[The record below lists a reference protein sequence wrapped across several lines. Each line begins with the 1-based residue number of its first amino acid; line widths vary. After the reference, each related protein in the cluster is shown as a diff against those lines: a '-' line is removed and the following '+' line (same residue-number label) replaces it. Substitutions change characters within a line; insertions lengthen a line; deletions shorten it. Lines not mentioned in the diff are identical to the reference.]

1 MYQIVS
7 HPCDNIWNWQGEWTN
22 DIWKWKGRTNLKTAL
37 FWTLNMQTWE
47 NFPNKQHE
55 NYLCKIN
62 HSDLLTFEQISK
74 CWILGWTRETRWD
87 KINPSRLIQLQVCI
101 CREYNSESTTVFVAQ
116 CNSLVSYDMIQFH
129 SVLYLSLSF
138 VLNNKILCVEVILK
152 NNMSQIGLFSC
163 CITFKL

>member
-7 HPCDNIWNWQGEWTN
+7 HPCDNIWNWPGEWTN

-87 KINPSRLIQLQVCI
+87 KINPSRLIQLGVCI
-101 CREYNSESTTVFVAQ
+101 CRWYNSEST
-116 CNSLVSYDMIQFH
+116 SPS
-129 SVLYLSLSF
+129 LYLSRRAI
-138 VLNNKILCVEVILK
+138 LNLCIWASLYLCNSVNVKLRVNQSNCI
-152 NNMSQIGLFSC
+152 C
-163 CITFKL
+163 CAV